1 MEGEQKRVF
10 LVITQEEIDGIQPPK
25 GIYFTKFLS
34 AAEEIWV
41 SEKLMKQKN
50 PYQMIGKKSAYS
62 GVYLPDGG
70 LRTNHPSKKG
80 TDKGECI

>member
-1 MEGEQKRVF
+1 MESTAEGDIFYEVF
-10 LVITQEEIDGIQPPK
+10 IRGGRNLGIRKADEAKKSIP
-25 GIYFTKFLS
+25 
-34 AAEEIWV
+34 
-41 SEKLMKQKN
+41 N
-50 PYQMIGKKSAYS
+50 DRKKSAYS

>member
-50 PYQMIGKKSAYS
+50 PYQLIG
-62 GVYLPDGG
+62 
-70 LRTNHPSKKG
+70 
-80 TDKGECI
+80 

>member
-50 PYQMIGKKSAYS
+50 RKKSAYS

>member
-41 SEKLMKQKN
+41 SEKLMKQKKSIPN
-50 PYQMIGKKSAYS
+50 DRKKSAYS

>member
-34 AAEEIWV
+34 AAEDLGIRKADEAKKSIP
-41 SEKLMKQKN
+41 N
-50 PYQMIGKKSAYS
+50 DRKKSAYS

>member
-1 MEGEQKRVF
+1 MESNRRRGYIYEVF
-10 LVITQEEIDGIQPPK
+10 I
-25 GIYFTKFLS
+25 

-50 PYQMIGKKSAYS
+50 PYQMIGKNLHIP
-62 GVYLPDGG
+62 VYTLPDGG